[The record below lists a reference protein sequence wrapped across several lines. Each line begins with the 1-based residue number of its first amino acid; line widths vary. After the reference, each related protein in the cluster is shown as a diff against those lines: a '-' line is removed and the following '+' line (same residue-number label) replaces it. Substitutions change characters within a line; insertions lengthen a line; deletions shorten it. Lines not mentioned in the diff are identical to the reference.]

1 MPRTTARSVSR
12 DLPPSSLKHEAPTQ
26 RNTRSTRSQ
35 SIDLDANRYRQESVE
50 STGSNNKQRS
60 RRATRKPAAERAL
73 SVVEEDRE
81 VSSQGEEEEEE
92 EDVQNVEEEEVE
104 EDVQDVEEDDED
116 PDATKVAEPS
126 DIELQAID
134 RQENDLEERVLETID
149 SNSAVEA
156 LPDLYDTARRIIN
169 KSANKKIRPKD
180 MERHSRVLNSLCE
193 AFEVMKEPYGTEQ
206 FIEVDIV
213 LRKLFGS
220 KAPANREVPLSAI
233 LNSANLATLTCV
245 VKEQRQTGQNLDKS
259 GRQKLKVFLQSL
271 EKTFPGPFVSK
282 FTALSGP
289 KDSEDSKL
297 IQESFNLFLDIRT
310 QLFITVSRSL
320 EAEELGFDPDRALG
334 TLLLQGIDEKGIFG
348 SIGLDERE
356 ERAGARIDQIRNTFK
371 PAGQATGPGK
381 YVDFERLENLYPKAE
396 FYDNLVSYA
405 EKRLAEVEDLVE
417 ARGGIENVVESFQ
430 DLAQDIESDPEP
442 EIEVNYSPPKSVTE
456 PEDNSAT
463 KAAVPKQPPH
473 KDPRALKKLA
483 ELKNKVGSQ
492 QLDDREGSPRSNP
505 SANARS
511 GFADSS
517 LSPAEVQQQD
527 SEITE
532 AVKAFNTSQNKEN
545 QRPDQHQ
552 GSRGR
557 PSTKNTA
564 TRGIYKRHPNAVK
577 ETWDENSQGFPDP
590 PLPRINRRKI
600 LPQEVQTDDE
610 EAPQPKNN
618 KRKNPPSPEI
628 ELDEEDFSSDQ
639 GFQRDKRNMPSPRR
653 TATSR
658 SPIRP
663 LKRARAQ
670 RAEIPRG
677 QSSRDEDRSRE
688 VSSQFISPDDDD
700 GEVQSQSAS
709 EDQSQ
714 QRRERSPSQDVPSI
728 SQSQERRERSPS
740 RQVPSVSQERRG
752 RSKSQQNP
760 PRSRTQQARR
770 RSQPPPSVHSVEMS
784 DDDSPPPVPFA
795 QTQAVARIN
804 ARTQANRIGT
814 KVLQTREVW
823 SDADTKRLIRYIEK
837 HGADWSIIEKNYGE
851 EFDRDNITQV
861 NLKDR
866 ARNIKVSMLLAGEML
881 PRHFNEVKLNAALVA
896 RVQTTWPEYDSYTD
910 TGYAKITHQINYA
923 QR

>member
-1 MPRTTARSVSR
+1 MPRTSARSISR
-12 DLPPSSLKHEAPTQ
+12 DLPPSPLKHEAPTQ

-60 RRATRKPAAERAL
+60 RRATRKTAAERAL

-81 VSSQGEEEEEE
+81 ISSEEEEEE
-92 EDVQNVEEEEVE
+92 EENVQG
-104 EDVQDVEEDDED
+104 VEEDDED

-180 MERHSRVLNSLCE
+180 MERHSKILNSLCE

-220 KAPANREVPLSAI
+220 KAPATREVLLSAI

-245 VKEQRQTGQNLDKS
+245 VKEQRQTGQDLDKS

-271 EKTFPGPFVSK
+271 EKSFPGPFVSR
-282 FTALSGP
+282 FTALSVP
-289 KDSEDSKL
+289 NDSEHSKL
-297 IQESFNLFLDIRT
+297 IQESFNMFLDIRT

-334 TLLLQGIDEKGIFG
+334 TLLLQGIDEKGIFA

-356 ERAGARIDQIRNTFK
+356 ERAGARIDQIRSTFK

-381 YVDFERLENLYPKAE
+381 YVDFERLEDLYPKSE
-396 FYDNLVSYA
+396 FYDDLVSYA
-405 EKRLAEVEDLVE
+405 AKRLAEVEDLVE

-442 EIEVNYSPPKSVTE
+442 EIEVNYSPPPKSVTE
-456 PEDNSAT
+456 REENSAT
-463 KAAVPKQPPH
+463 KKAVPKQPPH

-483 ELKNKVGSQ
+483 ELKNRVGSQ
-492 QLDDREGSPRSNP
+492 QLDNREGSPRSNP
-505 SANARS
+505 SGNARFVS
-511 GFADSS
+511 AGPS

-527 SEITE
+527 AEITE
-532 AVKAFNTSQNKEN
+532 AVKAFKTSQNKEN
-545 QRPDQHQ
+545 QRPGQRQ

-557 PSTKNTA
+557 LSIKSTA
-564 TRGIYKRHPNAVK
+564 TRGIYKHHPNAVK

-590 PLPRINRRKI
+590 PLPRIDKRKI
-600 LPQEVQTDDE
+600 LPREVQTDDE
-610 EAPQPKNN
+610 EPPRAKSN

-628 ELDEEDFSSDQ
+628 EVDDEDFSSDQ
-639 GFQRDKRNMPSPRR
+639 GFQRDKRNMPPRR
-653 TATSR
+653 TAT
-658 SPIRP
+658 PTRP
-663 LKRARAQ
+663 FKRARAH
-670 RAEIPRG
+670 RAEIDRA
-677 QSSRDEDRSRE
+677 QCSRDEDRSRE
-688 VSSQFISPDDDD
+688 GSVRLISPSDDDD
-700 GEVQSQSAS
+700 QDEVQRQSAS
-709 EDQSQ
+709 EHQR
-714 QRRERSPSQDVPSI
+714 QRRQECSPSQEVPSI
-728 SQSQERRERSPS
+728 SP
-740 RQVPSVSQERRG
+740 SQERRG
-752 RSKSQQNP
+752 RSKSQQHP
-760 PRSRTQQARR
+760 SRSRTQQVRR
-770 RSQPPPSVHSVEMS
+770 ISQPPPSVHSVEMS
-784 DDDSPPPVPFA
+784 DDDSRSPVIF
-795 QTQAVARIN
+795 TQIQGAARVNI
-804 ARTQANRIGT
+804 RKKANRIGT
-814 KVLQTREVW
+814 KSYQTREVW
-823 SDADTKRLIRYIEK
+823 SDADTKRLIRYIEE
-837 HGADWSIIEKNYGE
+837 HGADWSIIEKNYGG

-866 ARNIKVSMLLAGEML
+866 ARNIKVYMVLAGQSL
-881 PRHFNEVKLNAALVA
+881 PRHFNEVRLNAALLA
-896 RVQTTWPEYDSYTD
+896 RVRVAWPEYDPHTD
-910 TGYAKITHQINYA
+910 LGYSNITHQKNYVE
-923 QR
+923 R